1 MRSTPEPEPE
11 TEPELL
17 LAPLPHRCTECNT
30 SLLTRQGI
38 THPSLSPFAGC
49 TRWIRSMTFT
59 KLLKYE
65 VVPIIC
71 CSKWALDDAAAS
83 RVPTPLFLPPRCAV
97 LFPNCSFKLLMMP
110 CKCLRVLLRAMHHL
124 SAISARHEV
133 IYMLV
138 DYIIYTKSVY
148 ICLYSMHIYPRTPR
162 IFHARAENFG
172 QLCQKIC
179 RFTD

>member
-1 MRSTPEPEPE
+1 MRSTPEL
-11 TEPELL
+11 ELL

-38 THPSLSPFAGC
+38 THPSPPPLPASRC

-83 RVPTPLFLPPRCAV
+83 RVPTS
-97 LFPNCSFKLLMMP
+97 CSFPPPPSLRCSYFKLQLQASHAS
-110 CKCLRVLLRAMHHL
+110 RIL
-124 SAISARHEV
+124 SSHASSVSDFCYTWSNTCIYVCR
-133 IYMLV
+133 IYMY
-138 DYIIYTKSVY
+138 YIYICMY
-148 ICLYSMHIYPRTPR
+148 ICL
-162 IFHARAENFG
+162 
-172 QLCQKIC
+172 
-179 RFTD
+179 